1 MKPNNSIKA
10 TVLNNRFK
18 KRHITPRMIDKAT
31 ESCNLIQLLIWW
43 DEDNVSFINNQFC
56 LKSNPK
62 YKIFENMLY
71 NFYTGE
77 ALPPIF
83 ALEDICGLSFQQA
96 YYVLNHFALRVNK
109 YDIQQYIK
117 KNYINSTSS
126 LKIEADV
133 KNFNNILD
141 EDLLNFSDVAIK
153 GYALS
158 RTYAYLCTQRK
169 IDRDIISNFIH
180 RRLLCMDKSYNLAF
194 LTYRNNDVI
203 AVTRK
208 STNTKS
214 NFRQNFVVEH
224 FTGFSYS
231 SVNAKEYKNV
241 YVFESCVDLM
251 SYMSLAKIKA
261 VPQIDYNDSLLISLN
276 GANIKY
282 LDKVLRE
289 NLTIENIYMCL
300 DNDTFGIDATEKY
313 IQNSSLNA
321 ESMQY
326 LLRQASL
333 RTVGYIKD
341 WNDLLIFETNEIEHS

>member
-1 MKPNNSIKA
+1 MKPNNSIKS

-18 KRHITPRMIDKAT
+18 KYHITPRMIDKAT
-31 ESCNLIQLLIWW
+31 ESCNLVQLFIWW

-56 LKSNPK
+56 IKSNPK

-77 ALPPIF
+77 SLPPVF
-83 ALEDICGLSFQQA
+83 ALEEILSLSFQQA

-109 YDIQQYIK
+109 HDIQEYIK
-117 KNYINSTSS
+117 INYCNSTSS
-126 LKIEADV
+126 LKLEADIN
-133 KNFNNILD
+133 NFNNML
-141 EDLLNFSDVAIK
+141 EKDLLISSDMEIK
-153 GYALS
+153 NYALS

-169 IDRDIISNFIH
+169 IDRDIISNFINKK
-180 RRLLCMDKSYNLAF
+180 LLCMDKHYNLVF
-194 LTYRNNDVI
+194 LTYRDNNVI
-203 AVTRK
+203 AITRK

-214 NFRQNFVVEH
+214 TFRQNFVVEH
-224 FTGFSYS
+224 FTGFAYS

-241 YVFESCVDLM
+241 YVFESCIDLM

-261 VPQIDYNDSLLISLN
+261 IPQINYNDSLLISLN

-282 LDKVLRE
+282 LDKALRE
-289 NLTIENIYMCL
+289 NPTIENIYMCL
-300 DNDTFGIDATEKY
+300 DNDAFGIDTTEKY
-313 IQNSSLNA
+313 IQSSSLNV

-341 WNDLLIFETNEIEHS
+341 WNDLLIFETNEIKHS